1 MKKIIIKLFVGLSVV
16 LCLSSCEKPEY
27 ITGIKGT
34 VMYGE
39 GDCMPI
45 VDPDNFVLEKFNGT
59 LYFIVKT
66 ELDSLENGDFQEL
79 LDNSFNVEITNG
91 KLDDEVPA
99 GTYSLTTGENYP
111 GIFLSTNHIEIEIP
125 LDDVVRQDFDFRK
138 CITF

>member
-27 ITGIKGT
+27 NTGIKGT

-45 VDPDNFVLEKFNGT
+45 VYPDNFVLEKFDGT
-59 LYFIVKT
+59 LYFIEKT
-66 ELDSLENGDFQEL
+66 ELDSLGNGDFQKL
-79 LDNSFNVEITNG
+79 IDNSFNVEITNG

-99 GTYSLTTGENYP
+99 GTYTLTIGENYP
-111 GIFLSTNHIEIEIP
+111 GIFLGTNHIEIEIP

>member
-1 MKKIIIKLFVGLSVV
+1 MKNIIIKLFVGLSVV

-27 ITGIKGT
+27 NTGIKGT

-45 VDPDNFVLEKFNGT
+45 VDPDNFVLEKFDGT

-66 ELDSLENGDFQEL
+66 ELDSLGNGDFQEL

-99 GTYSLTTGENYP
+99 GTYTLTTGENYP
-111 GIFLSTNHIEIEIP
+111 GIFLGTNHIEIEIP

>member
-1 MKKIIIKLFVGLSVV
+1 MKNIIIKLFVGLSVV
-16 LCLSSCEKPEY
+16 LYLSSCEKPEY
-27 ITGIKGT
+27 NTGIKGT

-45 VDPDNFVLEKFNGT
+45 VDPDNFVLEKFDGT

-66 ELDSLENGDFQEL
+66 ELDSLGNGDFQEL
-79 LDNSFNVEITNG
+79 IDNSFNVEITNG

-99 GTYSLTTGENYP
+99 GTYTLTTGENYP
-111 GIFLSTNHIEIEIP
+111 GIFLGTNHIEIEIP

>member
-16 LCLSSCEKPEY
+16 LCISSCEKPEY

-45 VDPDNFVLEKFNGT
+45 VDPDNFVLEKFDGT

-66 ELDSLENGDFQEL
+66 ELDSLGNGDFQEL
-79 LDNSFNVEITNG
+79 IDNSFNVEITNG

-99 GTYSLTTGENYP
+99 GTYTLTTGENYP
-111 GIFLSTNHIEIEIP
+111 GIFLGTNHIEIEIP

>member
-1 MKKIIIKLFVGLSVV
+1 MKNIIIKLFVGLSVV

-27 ITGIKGT
+27 NTGIKGT

-66 ELDSLENGDFQEL
+66 ELDSLGNGDFQEL

-99 GTYSLTTGENYP
+99 GTYTLTTGENYP
-111 GIFLSTNHIEIEIP
+111 GIFLGTNHIEIEIP

>member
-1 MKKIIIKLFVGLSVV
+1 MKNIIIKLFVGLSVV

-27 ITGIKGT
+27 NTGIKGT

-45 VDPDNFVLEKFNGT
+45 VDPDNFVLEKFDGT

-66 ELDSLENGDFQEL
+66 ELDSLGNGDFQEL

-99 GTYSLTTGENYP
+99 GTYTLTTGENYP
-111 GIFLSTNHIEIEIP
+111 GIFLGTNHIEIEIP
-125 LDDVVRQDFDFRK
+125 LDDVIRQDFDFRK

>member
-27 ITGIKGT
+27 NTGIKGT

-45 VDPDNFVLEKFNGT
+45 VDPDNFVLEKFDGT

-66 ELDSLENGDFQEL
+66 ELDSLGNGDFQEL
-79 LDNSFNVEITNG
+79 IDNSFNVEITNG

-99 GTYSLTTGENYP
+99 GTYTLTTGENYP

>member
-1 MKKIIIKLFVGLSVV
+1 MKNIIIKLFVGLSVV
-16 LCLSSCEKPEY
+16 LYLSSCEKPEFN
-27 ITGIKGT
+27 TGIKGT

-59 LYFIVKT
+59 LYFIIKT
-66 ELDSLENGDFQEL
+66 ELDSLGNGDFQEL

-99 GTYSLTTGENYP
+99 GTYTLTTGENYP
-111 GIFLSTNHIEIEIP
+111 GIFLGTNHIEIEIP
-125 LDDVVRQDFDFRK
+125 LDDVIRQDFDFRK

>member
-1 MKKIIIKLFVGLSVV
+1 MKNIIIKLFVGLSVV

-27 ITGIKGT
+27 NTGIEGT

-66 ELDSLENGDFQEL
+66 ELDSLGNGDFQEL

-91 KLDDEVPA
+91 KLDDEVPS
-99 GTYSLTTGENYP
+99 GTYTLTTGENYP
-111 GIFLSTNHIEIEIP
+111 GIFQGTNHIEIEIL

>member
-1 MKKIIIKLFVGLSVV
+1 MKNIIIKLFVGLSVV
-16 LCLSSCEKPEY
+16 LYLSSCEKPEY
-27 ITGIKGT
+27 NTGIKGT

-45 VDPDNFVLEKFNGT
+45 VDPDNFVLEKFDGT

-66 ELDSLENGDFQEL
+66 ELDSLGNGDFQEL
-79 LDNSFNVEITNG
+79 IDNSFNVEITNG

-99 GTYSLTTGENYP
+99 GTYTLTTGENYP

>member
-1 MKKIIIKLFVGLSVV
+1 MKNIIIKLFVGLSVV

-45 VDPDNFVLEKFNGT
+45 VDPDNFVLEKFDGT

-66 ELDSLENGDFQEL
+66 ELDSLGNGDFQEL
-79 LDNSFNVEITNG
+79 IDNSFNVEITNG

-99 GTYSLTTGENYP
+99 GTYTLTTGENYP
-111 GIFLSTNHIEIEIP
+111 GIFLGTNHIEIEIP

>member
-45 VDPDNFVLEKFNGT
+45 VDPDNFVLEKFDGT

-66 ELDSLENGDFQEL
+66 ELDSLGNGDFQEL
-79 LDNSFNVEITNG
+79 IDNSFNVEITNG

-99 GTYSLTTGENYP
+99 GTYTLTTGENYP

>member
-1 MKKIIIKLFVGLSVV
+1 MKNIIIKLFVGLSVV
-16 LCLSSCEKPEY
+16 LYLSSCEKPEY
-27 ITGIKGT
+27 NTGIKGT

-59 LYFIVKT
+59 LYFIIKT
-66 ELDSLENGDFQEL
+66 ELDSLGNGDFQEL

-99 GTYSLTTGENYP
+99 GTYTLTTGENYP
-111 GIFLSTNHIEIEIP
+111 GIFLGTNHIEIEIP

>member
-1 MKKIIIKLFVGLSVV
+1 MKNIIIKLFVGLSVV
-16 LCLSSCEKPEY
+16 LCLTSCEKPEY
-27 ITGIKGT
+27 NTGIKGT

-45 VDPDNFVLEKFNGT
+45 VDPDNFVLEKFDGT

-66 ELDSLENGDFQEL
+66 ELDSLGNGDFQEL
-79 LDNSFNVEITNG
+79 IDNSFNVEITNG

-99 GTYSLTTGENYP
+99 GTYTLTTGENYP

>member
-45 VDPDNFVLEKFNGT
+45 VDPDNFVLEKFDGT

-66 ELDSLENGDFQEL
+66 ELDSLGNGDFQEL
-79 LDNSFNVEITNG
+79 IDNSFNVEITNG

-99 GTYSLTTGENYP
+99 GTYTLTTGENYP
-111 GIFLSTNHIEIEIP
+111 GIFLGTNHIEIEIP

>member
-1 MKKIIIKLFVGLSVV
+1 MKKIIIKLFIGLSVV

-27 ITGIKGT
+27 NTGIKGT

-45 VDPDNFVLEKFNGT
+45 VDPDNFVLEKFDGT

-66 ELDSLENGDFQEL
+66 ELDSLGNGDFQEL

-99 GTYSLTTGENYP
+99 GTYTLTTRENYP
-111 GIFLSTNHIEIEIP
+111 GIFLGTNHIEIEIP

>member
-1 MKKIIIKLFVGLSVV
+1 MKNIIIKLFVGLSVV

-27 ITGIKGT
+27 NTGIKGT
-34 VMYGE
+34 VMYGW

-45 VDPDNFVLEKFNGT
+45 VDPDNFVFEKFNGT

-66 ELDSLENGDFQEL
+66 ELDSLGNGDFQEL

-91 KLDDEVPA
+91 KLDDEVPP
-99 GTYSLTTGENYP
+99 GTYTLSAGENHP
-111 GIFLSTNHIEIEIP
+111 GGFFGNNHKEIEIP
-125 LDDVVRQDFDFRK
+125 LDVVVRQDIDFWN

>member
-1 MKKIIIKLFVGLSVV
+1 MKNIIIKLFVGLSVV
-16 LCLSSCEKPEY
+16 LCISSCEKPEY
-27 ITGIKGT
+27 NTGIEGT

-91 KLDDEVPA
+91 KLDDEVPS
-99 GTYSLTTGENYP
+99 GTYTLTTGENYP
-111 GIFLSTNHIEIEIP
+111 GIFQGTNHIEIEIL

>member
-1 MKKIIIKLFVGLSVV
+1 
-16 LCLSSCEKPEY
+16 
-27 ITGIKGT
+27 
-34 VMYGE
+34 
-39 GDCMPI
+39 
-45 VDPDNFVLEKFNGT
+45 LEKFNGT

-66 ELDSLENGDFQEL
+66 ELDSLGNGDFQEL
-79 LDNSFNVEITNG
+79 IDNSFNVEITNG

-99 GTYSLTTGENYP
+99 GTYTLTTGENYP

>member
-45 VDPDNFVLEKFNGT
+45 VDPDNFVLEKFDGT
-59 LYFIVKT
+59 LYFIVKS
-66 ELDSLENGDFQEL
+66 ELDSLGNGDFQEL

-99 GTYSLTTGENYP
+99 GTYTLTTGENYP
-111 GIFLSTNHIEIEIP
+111 GIFLGTNHIEIEIP

>member
-1 MKKIIIKLFVGLSVV
+1 MKNIIIKLFVGLSVV

-27 ITGIKGT
+27 NTGIKGT

-45 VDPDNFVLEKFNGT
+45 VDPDNFVLEKFDGT

-66 ELDSLENGDFQEL
+66 ELDSLGNGDFQEL

-99 GTYSLTTGENYP
+99 GTYTLTTGENYP

>member
-1 MKKIIIKLFVGLSVV
+1 MKNIIIKLFVGLSVV

-27 ITGIKGT
+27 NTGIEGT

-39 GDCMPI
+39 VDCMPI

-66 ELDSLENGDFQEL
+66 ELDSLGNGDFQEL

-91 KLDDEVPA
+91 KLDDEVPS
-99 GTYSLTTGENYP
+99 GTYTLTTGENYP
-111 GIFLSTNHIEIEIP
+111 GIFQGTNHIEIEIL

>member
-16 LCLSSCEKPEY
+16 LCISSCEKPEY
-27 ITGIKGT
+27 NTGIKGT

-45 VDPDNFVLEKFNGT
+45 VDPDNFVLEKFDGT

-66 ELDSLENGDFQEL
+66 ELDSLGNGDFQEL
-79 LDNSFNVEITNG
+79 IDNSFNVEITNG
-91 KLDDEVPA
+91 KLDNEVPA
-99 GTYSLTTGENYP
+99 GTYTLTTGENYP

>member
-1 MKKIIIKLFVGLSVV
+1 MKNIIIKLFVGLSVV

-27 ITGIKGT
+27 NTGIKGT

-45 VDPDNFVLEKFNGT
+45 VDPDNFVLEKFDGT

-66 ELDSLENGDFQEL
+66 ELDSLGNGDFQEL
-79 LDNSFNVEITNG
+79 IDNSFNVEITNG

-99 GTYSLTTGENYP
+99 GTYTLTTGENYP

>member
-1 MKKIIIKLFVGLSVV
+1 MKNIIIKLFVGLSVV

-27 ITGIKGT
+27 NTGIKGT

-59 LYFIVKT
+59 LYFIIKT
-66 ELDSLENGDFQEL
+66 ELDSLGNGDFQEL

-99 GTYSLTTGENYP
+99 GTYTLTTGENYP
-111 GIFLSTNHIEIEIP
+111 GIFLGTNHIEIEIP

>member
-16 LCLSSCEKPEY
+16 LCISSCEKPEY

-45 VDPDNFVLEKFNGT
+45 VDPDNFVLEKFDGT

-66 ELDSLENGDFQEL
+66 ELDSLGNGDFQEL
-79 LDNSFNVEITNG
+79 IDNSFNVEITNG

-99 GTYSLTTGENYP
+99 GTYTLTTGENYP

>member
-1 MKKIIIKLFVGLSVV
+1 MKNIIIKLFVGLSVV

-27 ITGIKGT
+27 NTGIKGT

-59 LYFIVKT
+59 LYFIIKT
-66 ELDSLENGDFQEL
+66 ELDSLGNGDFQEL

-99 GTYSLTTGENYP
+99 GTYTLTTGENYP

>member
-1 MKKIIIKLFVGLSVV
+1 MKNIIIKLFVGLSVV

-45 VDPDNFVLEKFNGT
+45 VDPDNFVLEKFDGT

-66 ELDSLENGDFQEL
+66 ELDSLGNGDFQEL

-99 GTYSLTTGENYP
+99 GTYTLTTGENYP
-111 GIFLSTNHIEIEIP
+111 GIFLGTNHIEIEIP

>member
-27 ITGIKGT
+27 NTGIKGT

-59 LYFIVKT
+59 LYFIIKT
-66 ELDSLENGDFQEL
+66 ELDSLGNGDFQEL

-99 GTYSLTTGENYP
+99 GTYTLTTGENYP
-111 GIFLSTNHIEIEIP
+111 GIFLGTNHIEIEIP
-125 LDDVVRQDFDFRK
+125 LDDVIRQDFDFRK